1 MKFEKSNSKISLEY
15 QKWHNEI
22 HKSQKT
28 WTIKLINY
36 DKFDVPDENLLIREC
51 AKRCEVIRLRWYD

>member
-1 MKFEKSNSKISLEY
+1 MKFEKIYE
-15 QKWHNEI
+15 WRFGITIRDNEI